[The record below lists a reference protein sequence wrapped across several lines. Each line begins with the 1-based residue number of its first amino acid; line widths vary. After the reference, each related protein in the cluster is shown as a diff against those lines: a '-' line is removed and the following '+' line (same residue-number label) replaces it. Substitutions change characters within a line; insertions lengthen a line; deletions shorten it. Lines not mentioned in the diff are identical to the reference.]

1 MVAPYAKTVCI
12 LNLQLTGMRKL
23 IFTLFVFTLTF
34 ALSAQ
39 TNTTPKKPKKIWNT
53 QGIFSFNVGQGGSR
67 NWAAGSEKFTLQ
79 AAAYLNYQANRKWR
93 KNIWENN
100 LDLSFALVNTNKLG
114 FRKTDDKIDYV
125 SMFRHSITKKDNVVG
140 LGAWFNLRSQFHHGY
155 DYSQTPKRRISG
167 LMAPGYLTLGPGFDI
182 RVKSAS
188 FFVSPAAARMIV
200 FTNRPYSFNY
210 QGGVKPD
217 GSSETPLSSH
227 YNVDPSR
234 KVRFELGAL
243 ISVKHKCEVVK
254 NVTYST
260 RADFFSNYVDD
271 PQNIDVFWNNVF
283 HLKVNNWLIVNYNF
297 DLIYD
302 DDVKLFGI
310 NRNKAATQLRS
321 QLGVGFQAKF
331 K

>member
-1 MVAPYAKTVCI
+1 
-12 LNLQLTGMRKL
+12 MRKL
-23 IFTLFVFTLTF
+23 IFTLLAFTFTF
-34 ALSAQ
+34 SLLSQ
-39 TNTTPKKPKKIWNT
+39 TNKPPAKNKRGWTTE
-53 QGIFSFNVGQGGSR
+53 GIFSFNVGQGGSR

-93 KNIWENN
+93 KNIWENSI
-100 LDLSFALVNTNKLG
+100 DLSYALVNTNRLG

-125 SMFRHSITKKDNVVG
+125 SMFRHQVTKKDNVVG
-140 LGAWFNLRSQFHHGY
+140 IGAWFNVRSQFHHGY
-155 DYSQTPKRRISG
+155 DYSESPKRRISG

-182 RVKSAS
+182 RKKHESL
-188 FFVSPAAARMIV
+188 FVSPFAPRMIL

-217 GSSETPLSSH
+217 GSQEIPLSWH
-227 YNVDPSR
+227 YNVNPVR

-243 ISVKHKCEVVK
+243 ISVKCKRDIAK

-260 RADFFSNYVDD
+260 RADFFSNYLDD
-271 PQNIDVFWNNVF
+271 PQNIDVFWTNVL
-283 HLKVNNWLIVNYNF
+283 HLKVNSWLIVNYNF

-302 DDVKLFGI
+302 DDVKLFGASHM
-310 NRNKAATQLRS
+310 KAATQLRS
-321 QLGVGFQAKF
+321 QLGVGFQARF

>member
-23 IFTLFVFTLTF
+23 IFTLFVYTLTF

>member
-1 MVAPYAKTVCI
+1 LVAPYTKRSAF

-23 IFTLFVFTLTF
+23 IFTLFAFTLAFTLF
-34 ALSAQ
+34 AQ
-39 TNTTPKKPKKIWNT
+39 TPKKPRKIWNT
-53 QGIFSFNVGQGGSR
+53 EGTFSFNVGQGGSR

-100 LDLSFALVNTNKLG
+100 LDLSYALINTNKLG

-125 SMFRHSITKKDNVVG
+125 SMFRHSVTKKDNVVG
-140 LGAWFNLRSQFHHGY
+140 IGAWFNLRSQFHHGY

-167 LMAPGYLTLGPGFDI
+167 LMAPGYLTLGPGFDF
-182 RVKSAS
+182 RKKSTS
-188 FFVSPAAARMIV
+188 LFVSPVAPRMIL

-217 GSSETPLSSH
+217 GSSETPLSWH

-243 ISVKHKCEVVK
+243 ISVKHKCEIAK

-271 PQNIDVFWNNVF
+271 PQNIDVFWSNVF
-283 HLKVNNWLIVNYNF
+283 HLKVNRWLIVNYNF

-310 NRNKAATQLRS
+310 NHNKAATQLRS

>member
-1 MVAPYAKTVCI
+1 LHRIPYGRF

-23 IFTLFVFTLTF
+23 IFTLFISILTTSLF
-34 ALSAQ
+34 AQ
-39 TNTTPKKPKKIWNT
+39 TNPAPQKNSKRGWTT
-53 QGIFSFNVGQGGSR
+53 QGLFSFNVGQGGSR
-67 NWAAGSEKFTLQ
+67 NWAAGSERFTLQ

-100 LDLSFALVNTNKLG
+100 IDLGFALMNQTKVG

-125 SMFRHSITKKDNVVG
+125 SMFRHQVTKKDEMVG
-140 LGAWFNLRSQFHHGY
+140 IGAWFNVRSQFHHGY
-155 DYSQTPKRRISG
+155 DYTQEPKRRISG
-167 LMAPGYLTLGPGFDI
+167 LMAPGYITLGPGFDI
-182 RVKSAS
+182 RTKCAS
-188 FFVSPAAARMIV
+188 LFVSPAASRLIL

-217 GSSETPLSSH
+217 GSTETPLSWH
-227 YNVDPSR
+227 YNVDPER
-234 KVRFELGAL
+234 KVRYELGAL
-243 ISVKHKCEVVK
+243 VSVKFKKEIAK
-254 NVTYST
+254 NVSYST

-302 DDVKLFGI
+302 DDVKLFGLT
-310 NRNKAATQLRS
+310 RTKAATQLRS

>member
-1 MVAPYAKTVCI
+1 
-12 LNLQLTGMRKL
+12 MRKL
-23 IFTLFVFTLTF
+23 IFTLFVYTLTF

>member
-1 MVAPYAKTVCI
+1 
-12 LNLQLTGMRKL
+12 MRKL
-23 IFTLFVFTLTF
+23 IFALFSFTLTF
-34 ALSAQ
+34 SLFAQ
-39 TNTTPKKPKKIWNT
+39 NTTTGNNNKRGWTTEGYFN
-53 QGIFSFNVGQGGSR
+53 FNVGQGGSR

-93 KNIWENN
+93 KNIWENSI
-100 LDLSFALVNTNKLG
+100 DLSYALTNSSSTG

-125 SMFRHSITKKDNVVG
+125 SMFRHRITKKDNTVG
-140 LGAWFNLRSQFHHGY
+140 IGTWFNVRSQFHHGY
-155 DYSQTPKRRISG
+155 DYSETPKRRISG

-182 RVKSAS
+182 RTKAVS
-188 FFVSPAAARMIV
+188 FFVSPGAPRLIL

-217 GSSETPLSSH
+217 GSHEIPLSWH
-227 YNVDPSR
+227 YNVDPQR

-243 ISVKHKCEVVK
+243 VSVKYKREIVK
-254 NVTYST
+254 NVTYTT

-271 PQNIDVFWNNVF
+271 PQNIDVFWNNVL

-310 NRNKAATQLRS
+310 NHNKAATQLRS